1 MGVVTMLAAAAVMA
15 VDQAAVAMTKAMTTA
30 QHQQTHMA
38 ADRVHQTTWT
48 MKSHSRISPHNIL

>member
-1 MGVVTMLAAAAVMA
+1 VAAVMV
-15 VDQAAVAMTKAMTTA
+15 VDQAAVAMTKPMTTA

-48 MKSHSRISPHNIL
+48 MKSHSRTSPHNIL

>member
-1 MGVVTMLAAAAVMA
+1 MGVVTMLA

-48 MKSHSRISPHNIL
+48 MKSHSRTSPHNIL